1 MTLAEL
7 CHIYLQYTRG
17 YKKSSHTDKSKISN
31 YIVPQLGDTEIE
43 DITRLQIQSYLNG
56 LTNLKNST
64 KNRHLNLVKAIC
76 SFAVEHCYMDK
87 SPVAG
92 MRTYKEPASFR
103 KTLEPEE
110 FSSLIRVL
118 KEEVVAEPRDTLSL
132 IMLLAFTGMRLGEAR
147 AGLIEDIN
155 FKQNTLFLR
164 DSKSGDSR
172 LVPLCREAK
181 EILRM
186 QQNKYGAAGLI
197 FRSINGGMVSE
208 PRRLMAKLCEKAGIR
223 KCLLHELRY
232 TAGSAML
239 AATKNIYAVKVF
251 LGHRNIKTTERYVA
265 FFSGQQ
271 NEDVEKAMTLMMKSC
286 SPQ

>member
-7 CHIYLQYTRG
+7 CHIYLQHTRG
-17 YKKSSHTDKSKISN
+17 YKKSSHTDSSKISN
-31 YIVPQLGDTEIE
+31 YIVPQLGDAKIE

-64 KNRHLNLVKAIC
+64 KNRHLNLVKAIY
-76 SFAVEHCYMDK
+76 SFAVEYCYMDK

-92 MRTYKEPASFR
+92 MRTYKEPASLR

-118 KEEVVAEPRDTLSL
+118 NEELVAEPRDTLSL

-147 AGLIEDIN
+147 SGMIEDIN
-155 FKQNTLFLR
+155 FKQSTLFLR

-181 EILRM
+181 EVLRI
-186 QQNKYGAAGLI
+186 QQNKYGATGLI

-239 AATKNIYAVKVF
+239 AATNNIYAVKVF
-251 LGHRNIKTTERYVA
+251 LGHRTIRTTEKYVS
-265 FFSGQQ
+265 FFRGKQH
-271 NEDVEKAMTLMMKSC
+271 EDVEKAMALMLKDSV
-286 SPQ
+286 

>member
-17 YKKSSHTDKSKISN
+17 YKKSSHTDSSKISN
-31 YIVPQLGDTEIE
+31 YIVPQLGNTEIE
-43 DITRLQIQSYLNG
+43 YITRLQIQSYLNG

-64 KNRHLNLVKAIC
+64 KNRHLNLVKAIF

-92 MRTYKEPASFR
+92 MRTYKEPASLR

-110 FSSLIRVL
+110 FSSLIRIL
-118 KEEVVAEPRDTLSL
+118 KEEIVAEPRDTLSL

-155 FKQNTLFLR
+155 FKQSTLFLR

-181 EILRM
+181 EVLRM
-186 QQNKYGAAGLI
+186 QQNKYGTAGLI
-197 FRSINGGMVSE
+197 FRSISGGMVSE

-239 AATKNIYAVKVF
+239 AALKIYMPSRYFWGIGISKRLSGTLHF
-251 LGHRNIKTTERYVA
+251 LVVSK
-265 FFSGQQ
+265 
-271 NEDVEKAMTLMMKSC
+271 MKMLKRRW
-286 SPQ
+286 P

>member
-7 CHIYLQYTRG
+7 CHIYLLHTRG

-31 YIVPQLGDTEIE
+31 YIVPQLGDIEIL
-43 DITRLQIQSYLNG
+43 DITRLKIQSYING
-56 LTNLKNST
+56 LTHLKCST
-64 KNRHLNLVKAIC
+64 RNRHLNLIKAIY
-76 SFAVEHCYMDK
+76 SFAVEFGYMDI

-92 MRTYKEPASFR
+92 MRTFKEPASLR
-103 KTLEPEE
+103 KTLEPGE

-147 AGLIEDIN
+147 AALIEDIN
-155 FKQNTLFLR
+155 FKQSTLFLR

-172 LVPLCREAK
+172 LVPLCRDAK

-186 QQNKYGAAGLI
+186 QQSKYGATGLI
-197 FRSINGGMVSE
+197 FRSMKGGMVSE

-239 AATKNIYAVKVF
+239 AATNNIYAVKVF
-251 LGHRNIKTTERYVA
+251 LGHRNIKTTERYIS
-265 FFSGQQ
+265 FFRGQQ
-271 NEDVEKAMTLMMKSC
+271 HEDVEKAMTLMLKD
-286 SPQ
+286 

>member
-17 YKKSSHTDKSKISN
+17 YKKSSHTDSSKISN
-31 YIVPQLGDTEIE
+31 YILPQLGDTEIT
-43 DITRLQIQSYLNG
+43 DVTRLQIQSYING
-56 LTNLKNST
+56 LTHLKSST
-64 KNRHLNLVKAIC
+64 RNRHINLLKAIF
-76 SFAVEHCYMDK
+76 SFGCEYGYIDK
-87 SPVAG
+87 SPVVG
-92 MRTYKEPASFR
+92 MRTYKEPASLR
-103 KTLEPEE
+103 KTLQPEE

-118 KEEVVAEPRDTLSL
+118 KEEILAEPRDTLSL
-132 IMLLAFTGMRLGEAR
+132 IMTLAFTGMRLGEAR

-155 FKQNTLFLR
+155 FNHSTLFLR

-181 EILRM
+181 EVLRM

-208 PRRLMAKLCEKAGIR
+208 PRRLMEKLCEKAGIR

-239 AATKNIYAVKVF
+239 AATNNIYAVKVF

-271 NEDVEKAMTLMMKSC
+271 NEDVEKAMALMLKG
-286 SPQ
+286 